1 MWLGM
6 PGWPDGG
13 CAAGLGRGSSACGYG
28 AAWGAVPGPPALPSF
43 QAGSSSRQ
51 PSSELAEGRGL
62 LTLTNAFHPRRRRA
76 LPLAAGVCPRQSCG
90 LRSHLLAR
98 VKAPGSD
105 VSVPGD
111 AAGNDRV
118 DLADQRRGDRG
129 AGLLVGEPVFSTAGH
144 ARVPGG
150 VDRVVAQ
157 RAPDR
162 APGGQPQRGP
172 AAAGD
177 AGAGRCGCRWS
188 SPMVPGRRA

>member
-13 CAAGLGRGSSACGYG
+13 CAAGLGGLVCGYG

-62 LTLTNAFHPRRRRA
+62 LTLTNGFHPRRRRA

-129 AGLLVGEPVFSTAGH
+129 AGLLAGELVFGAAGQRFE
-144 ARVPGG
+144 RVTM
-150 VDRVVAQ
+150 
-157 RAPDR
+157 
-162 APGGQPQRGP
+162 QRGNPLGILVKLP
-172 AAAGD
+172 AGFRQQDARAVAICHATRSQATGAVKIAGVV
-177 AGAGRCGCRWS
+177 R
-188 SPMVPGRRA
+188 